1 MNKAA
6 ASRAILPGLPE
17 FDIRGRSIT
26 YMVLRLVEFWGR
38 HRLTLE
44 PWMDPAVVAALTALA
59 DALVAIMSINPPGP
73 D

>member
-1 MNKAA
+1 MSKS
-6 ASRAILPGLPE
+6 ASARLIIPGIPE

-26 YMVLRLVEFWGR
+26 YMILRLVEFWGR

-44 PWMDPAVVAALTALA
+44 PWMNPAVVAALTALA
-59 DALVAIMSINPPGP
+59 DALVEIMTINPPGP